1 MYKGASK
8 FKQNLRARPY
18 ANKDCILLMWTT
30 DPFLQKSF
38 EVIESWGFTYKTVGF
53 VWAKLN
59 RKSSGWFKGTGYWTR
74 ANPEYC
80 LLATRGAPK
89 RVSKNIDTLVIS
101 RRREHSR
108 KPDEIYI

>member
-59 RKSSGWFKGTGYWTR
+59 RKSSGWFKLDKGKPGILS
-74 ANPEYC
+74 P
-80 LLATRGAPK
+80 
-89 RVSKNIDTLVIS
+89 SDQ
-101 RRREHSR
+101 RRT
-108 KPDEIYI
+108 